1 MSKMFIYLRNLHFLT
16 FKKNDDILQVVYMLA
31 SFLVS
36 LRDAKIPVSLRELL
50 MLLEALDK
58 GIASFKVD
66 EFYYLARSCL
76 VKDERNL
83 DKFDQVFGSFFKG
96 LDFTSED
103 DDLDINIP
111 EEWLKSVAERI
122 FSSQEMSEIK
132 AMGGF
137 DKLIEEL
144 KKRLNE
150 QDKKHSGGNKWIGS
164 GGTSPYGYNG
174 YNPEGV
180 RIGQEQGRHNRAVKV
195 WDRRQFKNLDDQ
207 VEIGTRN
214 MKVALRR
221 LRSFARHGAAT
232 ELDLSDTISSTARNA
247 GLLDIKMVPERHN
260 TVKVLILFDIGGSMD
275 YHIETCEQL
284 FSAVKSE
291 FKHLEFF
298 YFHNC
303 IYENLWQNNIRR
315 NVDTIM
321 TWDVI
326 HTYTS
331 DYKLIFVG
339 DATMGPYELLYPG
352 GSVEHWN
359 EEPGSIWL
367 RRMLDIYNHSIWL
380 NPVPENYW
388 QNTPTIKEIKRMFG
402 NRMFPLTLEGLD
414 SGMKELSS

>member
-1 MSKMFIYLRNLHFLT
+1 MFTNFFI
-16 FKKNDDILQVVYMLA
+16 
-31 SFLVS
+31 S

-50 MLLEALDK
+50 MLIEAMEK
-58 GIASFKVD
+58 GVASFKVD

-83 DKFDQVFGSFFKG
+83 DKFDQVFGSVFGG

-103 DDLDINIP
+103 NDISAEIP
-111 EEWLKSVAERI
+111 EEWLEAIAERI
-122 FSSQEMSEIK
+122 FSLEEMSEIK

-137 DKLIEEL
+137 EKLLEEL
-144 KKRLNE
+144 KKRLDE
-150 QDKKHSGGNKWIGS
+150 QDKSHSGGSKWIGL
-164 GGTSPYGYNG
+164 GGTSPYGANG
-174 YNPEGV
+174 YNPEGI
-180 RIGQEQGRHNRAVKV
+180 RIGQEMGRHGRAVKV
-195 WDRRQFKNLDDQ
+195 WDKRQFKNLDDH

-260 TVKVLILFDIGGSMD
+260 TVKVLILFDIGGSMN

-284 FSAVKSE
+284 FSAVRSE

-303 IYENLWQNNIRR
+303 IYERLWQNNIRR
-315 NVDTIM
+315 NVDTIT
-321 TWDVI
+321 TWDVL
-326 HTYTS
+326 HKYS
-331 DYKLIFVG
+331 ADYKLIFVG

-359 EEPGSIWL
+359 DEPGSIWL
-367 RRMLDIYNHSIWL
+367 KRMLEVYSSSIWL

-388 QNTPTIKEIKRMFG
+388 HSSPTIMDIKRMIS
-402 NRMFPLTLEGLD
+402 NRMYPLTLEGLD
-414 SGMKELSS
+414 CGMRELSR